1 MTSIGQYVLKDIF
14 NGCFKNKN
22 CGEFRGRQPIICQN
36 VRMEKK
42 LGRGG
47 ERSLAPSNLIST
59 NGKNSVERLR
69 N

>member
-1 MTSIGQYVLKDIF
+1 MDALRIKTVVNSGGANLLFVKMF
-14 NGCFKNKN
+14 VWKKNWAW
-22 CGEFRGRQPIICQN
+22 G
-36 VRMEKK
+36 
-42 LGRGG
+42 GG